1 MRTCTGGSPWNC
13 SYLASINWHEFRWS
27 RSVCAAVPVAGGGH
41 SHVSASVLMARG
53 KGHMG
58 SKRGGA
64 RTVGWVLLREAIT
77 LEVGC
82 E

>member
-1 MRTCTGGSPWNC
+1 MMHPCWQGRVCELMHAHMHMWNC

-27 RSVCAAVPVAGGGH
+27 RSVCATLPVAGGGH

-64 RTVGWVLLREAIT
+64 GRVQ
-77 LEVGC
+77 
-82 E
+82 